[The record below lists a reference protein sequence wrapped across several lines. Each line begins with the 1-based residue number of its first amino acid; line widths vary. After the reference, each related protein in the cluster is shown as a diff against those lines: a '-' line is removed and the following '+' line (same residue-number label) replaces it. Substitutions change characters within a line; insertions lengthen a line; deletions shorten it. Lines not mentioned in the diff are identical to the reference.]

1 MGKCTWE
8 NYQIILDIMKQLKEL
23 LQEHLDKVGLL
34 DAQSF
39 LWMMHFVSDKTQE
52 FDPDDIEECET
63 KVVKGYAK
71 GHQTTQYYVKK
82 YERDPRNRAAA
93 IKIHGYQCMACGFDF
108 ERFYGRELGRNI
120 IEVHH
125 VVPLSSRDEEVI
137 VNPATDL
144 VCLCANCHRMIHRK
158 KNAILT
164 LEELKEIIQ
173 QQKTEICGADKDKIA
188 VEIRTK
194 ESSIRLDSWV

>member
-1 MGKCTWE
+1 
-8 NYQIILDIMKQLKEL
+8 MKQLKEL

-63 KVVKGYAK
+63 KVVKGYAE

-93 IKIHGYQCMACGFDF
+93 IKIHAISAWPAVLILKGFMAGSWDGISSKFIMLS
-108 ERFYGRELGRNI
+108 RFHQETRR
-120 IEVHH
+120 
-125 VVPLSSRDEEVI
+125 
-137 VNPATDL
+137 
-144 VCLCANCHRMIHRK
+144 
-158 KNAILT
+158 
-164 LEELKEIIQ
+164 
-173 QQKTEICGADKDKIA
+173 
-188 VEIRTK
+188 
-194 ESSIRLDSWV
+194 